1 VALLLG
7 CLLLAGSA
15 LSLASCRRG
24 GVAEPPG
31 GEGDLAPSIV
41 TAGAGRE
48 AAIALGPFANLRT
61 MGWLTASEAYGWG
74 DVTDARQIYVT
85 LGVGGDTRSAAIPVA
100 DQLAVAFPL
109 PGGAGCAGV
118 HYSDFTAW
126 VHPMTGSPISL
137 GEANSM
143 ALSPTGAR
151 LLTFGRKGATCFDT
165 KTWAGTVQTQIPQYE
180 FPYSGC
186 AVSWI
191 TDSLIVV
198 RADGGDQVS
207 GNLTMV
213 AQPGGQVLATI
224 SGGGAILSP
233 YPSSGGEWLAVLAID
248 PAKALTM
255 PEAPYPLD
263 AGRELRVYRVPDPQP
278 VAVISLSDPAAGKSI
293 TGLAWSPDGGS
304 LAYAEVSVDSM
315 PEPGRPSYGRTSVV
329 FVARGPAFAPT
340 ALALGA
346 EGPWLPA
353 RFSPAGDHLFLEDP
367 VADKAM
373 VWDFASG
380 GATPVA
386 AKMSILAW
394 LGEELALGSSREN
407 DTAGRPLLVEAA
419 SGTATDPGWP
429 GGEWV
434 ASPDG
439 KRIAIRV
446 TVGAGEDLRPFGK
459 VAAGDWLVVRPVD
472 RPR

>member
-1 VALLLG
+1 MALLLV

-15 LSLASCRRG
+15 LSLTSCRRG
-24 GVAEPPG
+24 GVAKPPG
-31 GEGDLAPSIV
+31 GAGDPAPSV
-41 TAGAGRE
+41 LTAGSGLE

-61 MGWLTASEAYGWG
+61 IGWLTASEAYGWG

-85 LGVGGDTRSAAIPVA
+85 LGVGGDTRSVAIPIA
-100 DQLAVAFPL
+100 DQLAIAFPL
-109 PGGAGCAGV
+109 PGGAGCVGV

-137 GEANSM
+137 GEANSLF
-143 ALSPTGAR
+143 LSPTGAR
-151 LLTFGRKGATCFDT
+151 LLTFGRKGSTCFDT
-165 KTWAGTVQTQIPQYE
+165 KTWVGTVQTQIPQYD

-186 AVSWI
+186 AVTWI

-198 RADGGDQVS
+198 RAEDGDQVS

-233 YPSSGGEWLAVLAID
+233 YPSPGGEWLAVLAID
-248 PAKALTM
+248 PAKAITM
-255 PEAPYPLD
+255 PEALYPLD

-293 TGLAWSPDGGS
+293 TGLVWSPDGGS

-315 PEPGRPSYGRTSVV
+315 LEPGVPNYGQTSVV

-353 RFSPAGDHLFLEDP
+353 RFSPAGDRLFLEDP

-373 VWDFASG
+373 VWDFASAA
-380 GATPVA
+380 ATPVA
-386 AKMSILAW
+386 AKMSILTW
-394 LGEELALGSSREN
+394 LGEDLALGSSRKN
-407 DTAGRPLLVEAA
+407 DTTARPLLVEAA
-419 SGTATDPGWP
+419 TGKTSDPGWP
-429 GGEWV
+429 GWEWLG
-434 ASPDG
+434 SPDG
-439 KRIAIRV
+439 RRVAFRV
-446 TVGAGEDLRPFGK
+446 TVGPGQTLPPFGK
-459 VAAGDWLVVRPVD
+459 VAAGDWLVIYQVAGEP
-472 RPR
+472 